1 MGVGI
6 SQELERKA
14 FQLVEIATNENGVKR
29 SHALKELWNLS
40 HNDQYKI
47 ALCHPKLRLLE
58 LLHNILLHEQQDRL
72 SVRYSVF
79 CLWYLSRELKN
90 RDIIASPSNRLIPAL
105 MSLIRD
111 DEWREPILKIVSN
124 CVLTPRTHS
133 YLLSEEVGLFSFC
146 HSEMRETP
154 PALSCY
160 HRFFANIATV
170 VQSQHIHYFVRSNI
184 PQFMFNQ
191 LLGFGPRPAR
201 WQNRVNGLP
210 YWCLNFFMAFSS
222 VREGA
227 KHLRSIAE
235 VGHFFAKMMTCED
248 MEGFK
253 AAVILT
259 NILYR
264 NNDDEN
270 DYYDRIIHHTE
281 PILVKFE
288 HLKAMT
294 LEIFQLQL
302 KYDPSV
308 SESRNLA
315 VRGYAYGIIQLRD
328 IVALLRNL
336 AIHPINRLILLDML
350 SSLLPVALTSLQ
362 LFLENAPECTA
373 RYDIAVIYG
382 GGGGRDWESVEHL
395 LDLLLL
401 LSLEYDVN
409 NDDEEGKMAAQRLQ
423 EQFQVYKSNITIILM
438 AFIQFD
444 DVDRSTDV
452 DRSKEGRKI
461 SVRAR
466 AMAQELLRRLQR
478 HSTLESTKFIHA
490 YYYLTEFHALYPTAL
505 TGLLHDLS
513 VTSAI
518 DLSHL
523 SKEHLLILSSLL
535 HESSRKMFR
544 EILQLQGNCCP

>member
-14 FQLVEIATNENGVKR
+14 FQLVEIATNESGVKR
-29 SHALKELWNLS
+29 SQALKELWNLS

-47 ALCHPKLRLLE
+47 ALCHSKLRLLE

-90 RDIIASPSNRLIPAL
+90 RHIIASASNRLIPAL

-124 CVLTPRTHS
+124 CVLTSRTHS

-146 HSEMRETP
+146 HSEMRETLT

-184 PQFMFNQ
+184 PQFMFNL

-210 YWCLNFFMAFSS
+210 YWCLNFLMAFSS

-235 VGHFFAKMMTCED
+235 VGLFFAKMMSCED

-264 NNDDEN
+264 NNDEN
-270 DYYDRIIHHTE
+270 DYYNRIIHHTE

-328 IVALLRNL
+328 IVAFLRNL
-336 AIHPINRLILLDML
+336 AIHPINRQVLFEML
-350 SSLLPVALTSLQ
+350 PSLLPSALTSLQ
-362 LFLENAPECTA
+362 LFLDNASECTA

-382 GGGGRDWESVEHL
+382 GGGGRDWESIEHL
-395 LDLLLL
+395 LELLLI
-401 LSLEYDVN
+401 LSLDYDVN
-409 NDDEEGKMAAQRLQ
+409 NDDEEEGKVAAQRLQ
-423 EQFQVYKSNITIILM
+423 EQFQVYKSNITIVLM
-438 AFIQFD
+438 ALIQLN
-444 DVDRSTDV
+444 DVDCG
-452 DRSKEGRKI
+452 KEGRKL
-461 SVRAR
+461 SVGAK

-518 DLSHL
+518 DLSHV
-523 SKEHLLILSSLL
+523 SKEHLLLLSSLL
-535 HESSRKMFR
+535 QESSRKMFR
-544 EILQLQGNCCP
+544 EILQLQENHCP